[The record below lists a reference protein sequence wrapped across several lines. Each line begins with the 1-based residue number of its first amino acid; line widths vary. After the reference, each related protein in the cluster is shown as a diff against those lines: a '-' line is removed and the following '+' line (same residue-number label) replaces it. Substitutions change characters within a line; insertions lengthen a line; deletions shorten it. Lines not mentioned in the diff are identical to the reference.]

1 MSFNIYITPVLS
13 CLSHVTHI
21 LYTFHVIPRYLDL
34 WFGPGNATNDI
45 STIEEFKNSP
55 DYEYTFGS
63 AVGYKLITFEDP
75 ATAILSIRG
84 TQTVWDLCADAQ
96 LWLSAMLFQGLRFVL
111 PVSAVFTPIL
121 NQMVWIVSH
130 LESDSITRVAFYRET
145 TGFVKYLTE
154 SKEFQQIQVTG
165 HSLGEYCILMF
176 CLHVPHSLQ
185 LIPTSIEKRRRISNY
200 YWCTVKNEFGGYL
213 RPKRQTFTRL
223 LLSSPHCGRFE
234 YLYFQCYSQ

>member
-1 MSFNIYITPVLS
+1 MLLTSL
-13 CLSHVTHI
+13 L
-21 LYTFHVIPRYLDL
+21 FHVIHRYLDL
-34 WFGPGNATNDI
+34 WFGPGNATNDL

-165 HSLGEYCILMF
+165 HSLGKCCILMF

-185 LIPTSIEKRRRISNY
+185 LIPNTN
-200 YWCTVKNEFGGYL
+200 F
-213 RPKRQTFTRL
+213 
-223 LLSSPHCGRFE
+223 H
-234 YLYFQCYSQ
+234 